1 MALKT
6 EAETSELYIRVEMP
20 RVHGKFRAQFE
31 LVQYIDHPIT
41 GAKTEIGREVM
52 ECEYALDGPNI
63 FEQCYV
69 HAKEKVPYATLDC

>member
-6 EAETSELYIRVEMP
+6 EAETSGLYIRVELP

-31 LVQYIDHPIT
+31 LIQYIDHPVT
-41 GAKTEIGREVM
+41 GVKTEIGREVM

-63 FEQCYV
+63 FEQCYI
-69 HAKEKVPYATLDC
+69 HAKATMPFNVLDC